1 MKLDLTKRFGEK
13 TVLENFR
20 LEIGEGEITCLLGQ
34 SGCGKTTVLNC
45 IAGLLDCEGGVE
57 GRPEEISYIFQQER
71 LLPNLTVYG
80 NLAYVLSGRNLPDA
94 DARIRRALA
103 AVELSGEADSY
114 PRTLSGGMAQRV
126 SIARGFVYPS
136 SLLLMDEP
144 FRALDLALK
153 YRVIAQFLRIWR
165 QDGRTTVFVTHSIDE
180 ALLAAS
186 RIVLLGPRAE
196 ILDDFRIGSVQ
207 EERRLSD
214 AETAAIRKRIF
225 SVLGI

>member
-1 MKLDLTKRFGEK
+1 MRTPG
-13 TVLENFR
+13 
-20 LEIGEGEITCLLGQ
+20 
-34 SGCGKTTVLNC
+34 S
-45 IAGLLDCEGGVE
+45 
-57 GRPEEISYIFQQER
+57 
-71 LLPNLTVYG
+71 
-80 NLAYVLSGRNLPDA
+80 
-94 DARIRRALA
+94 

-180 ALLAAS
+180 ALLAS

>member
-1 MKLDLTKRFGEK
+1 MRTPG
-13 TVLENFR
+13 
-20 LEIGEGEITCLLGQ
+20 
-34 SGCGKTTVLNC
+34 S
-45 IAGLLDCEGGVE
+45 
-57 GRPEEISYIFQQER
+57 
-71 LLPNLTVYG
+71 
-80 NLAYVLSGRNLPDA
+80 
-94 DARIRRALA
+94 A

-186 RIVLLGPRAE
+186 RTVLLGPRAE